1 MIEMLVVVNP
11 PSPAIC
17 QRSRIADNYNV
28 THAID
33 RIIPMCLWGGYDS
46 FPSLPRT
53 TRRLGAFVV
62 LCDDLFDERI
72 TKGSHQIGHHLR
84 FGALPQKRHM
94 RHCRFYREE

>member
-17 QRSRIADNYNV
+17 QRSRITDNYNV
-28 THAID
+28 THDID

-46 FPSLPRT
+46 FPSLSRT
-53 TRRLGAFVV
+53 TRRLVAFVV

-72 TKGSHQIGHHLR
+72 TKGSHQIGHHLW
-84 FGALPQKRHM
+84 FGALSQEGDVCYCGFLGEK
-94 RHCRFYREE
+94 